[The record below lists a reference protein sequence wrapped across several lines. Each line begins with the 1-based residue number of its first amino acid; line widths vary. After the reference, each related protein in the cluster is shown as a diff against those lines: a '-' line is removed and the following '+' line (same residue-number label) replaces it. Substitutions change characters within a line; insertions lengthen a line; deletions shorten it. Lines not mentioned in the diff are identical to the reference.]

1 MKKIVISCLGGIAGM
16 VLLSL
21 LAAPAANAN
30 NSGCYAHRNQV
41 KPATSVR
48 NCTRQESPQTTFTVP
63 VWEYALLEHP
73 DDRHP
78 QGALCQFTI
87 LTVEVSICA
96 KAIRI

>member
-48 NCTRQESPQTTFTVP
+48 NCTRQESPQTHIHGTGLGVCPFGTP
-63 VWEYALLEHP
+63 
-73 DDRHP
+73 R
-78 QGALCQFTI
+78 
-87 LTVEVSICA
+87 
-96 KAIRI
+96 